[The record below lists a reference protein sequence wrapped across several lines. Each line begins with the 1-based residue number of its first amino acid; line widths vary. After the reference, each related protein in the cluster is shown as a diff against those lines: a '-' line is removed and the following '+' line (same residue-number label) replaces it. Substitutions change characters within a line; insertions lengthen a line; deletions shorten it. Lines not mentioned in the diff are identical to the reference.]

1 MNPGGSISSIGH
13 SNLHNYQFPVSQ
25 QNPSDVP
32 VYPPCTNGRADIW
45 IYGSE
50 PGFPS
55 IVLEL
60 KAVDKL
66 QITTNDNSR
75 LLLGVWSQPAPCM
88 GAPQDRLPT
97 CLWLRARSS
106 TCSQLFQSN
115 CKPCSSSSWVSSKIC
130 PARQIIILFIPIRSL
145 P

>member
-60 KAVDKL
+60 KAVHKL
-66 QITTNDNSR
+66 QITNKRQQTTAFGSVVAAAGAMHGR
-75 LLLGVWSQPAPCM
+75 APR
-88 GAPQDRLPT
+88 P
-97 CLWLRARSS
+97 
-106 TCSQLFQSN
+106 
-115 CKPCSSSSWVSSKIC
+115 
-130 PARQIIILFIPIRSL
+130 PIDML
-145 P
+145 MA